1 MVSVSVAKITAGQLV
16 LLGLGNMRYWEIKE
30 NIPDIDELD
39 PRGKG
44 QMGMPVDISKADSND
59 LDATLTLGPPY
70 PPEQMDGVR
79 KMQSQLIKIGYSV
92 GRTGVDGK
100 YGPRTARGVEAF
112 KKDYNETGNGTEMTG
127 SALDKLAKVESGAI
141 PKVAKPSETGNPK
154 PFGGKELKALDFG
167 GEKNIEAKKIA
178 EEFLGREMKEQE
190 WNALVRATVAE
201 ASPDS
206 KEQAAVMAVIIN
218 RANSSKYPDGI
229 MGVLTQ
235 KNQFQAVTGT
245 PANRAPSRNFSRP
258 TSKQIASV
266 VDAVINH
273 LPNSNKTWLNFTAN
287 NPKAYGAGTNI
298 DFMYAMRQSPGAKV
312 IGGTVFGNIA

>member
-1 MVSVSVAKITAGQLV
+1 
-16 LLGLGNMRYWEIKE
+16 MRYYEIKE
-30 NIPDIDELD
+30 AVPDIDALD
-39 PRGKG
+39 PRGKD
-44 QMGMPVDISKADSND
+44 QISMPVDISKADAND
-59 LDATLTLGPPY
+59 LEAKLTQGPPY

-79 KMQSQLIKIGYSV
+79 KMQSQLEKIGYSV

-100 YGPRTARGVEAF
+100 YGPLTSRAVKAF
-112 KKDYNETGNGTEMTG
+112 KKDYNETGNSSEMTG
-127 SALDKLAKVESGAI
+127 TALDKLAKVESGAI
-141 PKVAKPSETGNPK
+141 PKITKPTETGNPK
-154 PFGGKELKALDFG
+154 PFDGKELKALDFG
-167 GEKNIEAKKIA
+167 GEKNNEARKTA
-178 EEFLGREMKEQE
+178 EEFLGREMKDQE

-206 KEQAAVMAVIIN
+206 KEQAAVMAVILN
-218 RANSSKYPDGI
+218 RANSSKYPDSI
-229 MGVLTQ
+229 MSVLTQ

-266 VDAVINH
+266 VDAVLNH

-298 DFMYAMRQSPGAKV
+298 DFMYAMRQSQGAKV